1 VLLMTTPTTDDRPSI
16 ACISGR
22 RVVDVLA
29 GMDVRT
35 VLLGDPTPL
44 ELACLADVPLDI
56 DLDDWEATE
65 IALGA
70 LHLTRPLTAVFS
82 VFDAHLP
89 LASYLAA
96 RLGVRGLSLA
106 AALNCD
112 SKARMRLALDGAG
125 VAGPAHLLVNDPADV
140 ESAAKRLGF
149 PVVVKKAVG
158 ARGRGALVCRDDA
171 EVARA
176 AKTFGGGALLV
187 ESYVDGPEYAIQT
200 ITADGVTEVVN
211 VLAQHVGPG
220 PRQPEL
226 GYDYPSGLG
235 EVGDLAL
242 GKFVVS
248 ALDALG
254 FDNGI
259 AHVQVRMGPD
269 GPVLINVAARPP
281 GGQLCAVSE
290 RVSGIDMTRAAVDVA
305 LGLPVLRRE
314 PTASRALYRC
324 VAFGQAGVVDYD
336 VAALDSPGVFL
347 DVEPGDPVH
356 PADHPQGG
364 SYGRIVVY
372 GDETHQ
378 LEQDYQRILESLRPR
393 VVTSQTQ
400 SRM

>member
-1 VLLMTTPTTDDRPSI
+1 MASIDDRPSI

-56 DLDDWEATE
+56 DLGDWKATE
-65 IALGA
+65 VALGA
-70 LHLTRPLTAVFS
+70 LHHARPLTAVFS

-96 RLGVRGLSLA
+96 RLDVRGLSLT

-112 SKARMRLALDGAG
+112 NKARMRLVLEGSGIAS
-125 VAGPAHLLVNDPADV
+125 PAYFAVNDLVDA
-140 ESAAKRLGF
+140 ESAANRLGF

-171 EVARA
+171 DVARA
-176 AKTFGGGALLV
+176 VTAFGGGALLV
-187 ESYVDGPEYAIQT
+187 ENYVDGPEYAIQT
-200 ITADGVTEVVN
+200 ITVDGVTEVVN

-235 EVGDLAL
+235 VVGDLAL
-242 GKFVVS
+242 GEFVVA
-248 ALDALG
+248 ALHALG

-259 AHVQVRMGPD
+259 AHVQVRMD
-269 GPVLINVAARPP
+269 AEGPVLINVAARPP
-281 GGQLCAVSE
+281 GGQMCAVTE
-290 RVSGIDMTRAAVDVA
+290 RVSGVDMTRAAVDVA
-305 LGLPVLRRE
+305 LGLPVFRRE

-324 VAFGQAGVVDYD
+324 VVFGQAGVVDYD
-336 VAALDSPGVFL
+336 VAALDSPEVFL
-347 DVEPGDPVH
+347 DVDPGDPVH
-356 PADHPQGG
+356 AADDPMGG

-372 GDETHQ
+372 GDEIHL
-378 LEQDYQRILESLRPR
+378 LERDYQRILESLCPR
-393 VVTSQTQ
+393 VVTSLT
-400 SRM
+400 

>member
-1 VLLMTTPTTDDRPSI
+1 VLLMTTDDRPSI

-56 DLDDWEATE
+56 DLDDWKATE
-65 IALGA
+65 TVLGA
-70 LHLTRPLTAVFS
+70 LHHARPLTAVFS

-89 LASYLAA
+89 LAGYLAA

-112 SKARMRLALDGAG
+112 DKVRMRLALEGAG
-125 VAGPAHLLVNDPADV
+125 VPGPAYLAVDDPADV
-140 ESAAKRLGF
+140 EPAARRLGF
-149 PVVVKKAVG
+149 PVVVKKTVG
-158 ARGRGALVCRDDA
+158 ARGRGALVCHDTAD
-171 EVARA
+171 VARA
-176 AKTFGGGALLV
+176 VTTFGGGSLLV
-187 ESYVDGPEYAIQT
+187 ESYVDGPEYAVQA
-200 ITADGVTEVVN
+200 ITAEGVTEVVN

-242 GKFVVS
+242 GEFVVA
-248 ALDALG
+248 ALRALG
-254 FDNGI
+254 FDNGV
-259 AHVQVRMGPD
+259 AHVQVRVGDD

-281 GGQLCAVSE
+281 GGQLCALTE
-290 RVSGIDMTRAAVDVA
+290 RVSGVDMTRAAIDVA

-336 VAALDSPGVFL
+336 VDALEAPGVFL
-347 DVEPGDPVH
+347 DVDPGDPVR
-356 PADHPQGG
+356 PADDPQGG

-372 GDETHQ
+372 GDQTPQ
-378 LEQDYQRILESLRPR
+378 LLRDYHSILDSLRPR
-393 VVTSQTQ
+393 VRP
-400 SRM
+400 SRMW